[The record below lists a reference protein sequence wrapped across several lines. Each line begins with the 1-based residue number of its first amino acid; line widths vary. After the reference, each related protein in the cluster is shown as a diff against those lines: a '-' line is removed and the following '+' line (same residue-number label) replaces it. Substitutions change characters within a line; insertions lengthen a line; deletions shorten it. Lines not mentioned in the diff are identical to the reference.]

1 MCLLVICAI
10 KTDCHNSMLKKCWYK
25 IAFGVHPCTS
35 EFKRLEWVKMITVRD
50 TKTGLLVEVA
60 MDDVDWALIN
70 TFVCVFH

>member
-25 IAFGVHPCTS
+25 IIFGVHLCPFDYKS
-35 EFKRLEWVKMITVRD
+35 LDWVKMITVRG
-50 TKTGLLVEVA
+50 TNTGLLVEVA

-70 TFVCVFH
+70 TFVCVFL